1 MIRRRMKERTSSNMN
16 LDVKSI
22 DVIIKALTAYLYSV
36 IDGEDDFLDIA
47 MVVLQLLKEFR
58 SLRRSKL
65 GE

>member
-1 MIRRRMKERTSSNMN
+1 MN